1 MCHIVYADWCGP
13 CKAIAPVYEK
23 LASQLSRP
31 NHITFTKVNGDQQTE
46 LAKAYSVRAY
56 VTFRGFQLPWITY
69 ERTSGTCT
77 MNGSC

>member
-46 LAKAYSVRAY
+46 LAKAYNVRAY
-56 VTFRGFQLPWITY
+56 VTYRNFQLRWITY
-69 ERTSGTCT
+69 ETTSGTYTTNETC
-77 MNGSC
+77 